1 MREKWRAYTCWI
13 KPGLQLKR
21 WLFLLLLGVGLL
33 CLGTFFLSAPDPLSR
48 LHLYRSKLRWLSPAY
63 LASLSFS
70 IGVASLGISLWQLK
84 RVLLAPF
91 TATGTR
97 PYPEILRSYRQR
109 QRGARIAVIGGG
121 HGQATILRGLKAY
134 TNNLTAIVTVAD
146 DGGSSGRLRR
156 EMGILPPGDFRNCI
170 AALADDEA
178 LITRIF
184 QYRFR
189 TNAGLDGH
197 SFGNLFISAMSGVT
211 GSFEDALAKSSQML
225 AVQGR
230 VVPSTLEAIM
240 LAADI
245 QKTTGSITRVRGE
258 SQVSQT
264 KGAIL
269 RALLEP
275 SSPPAYPGAIQA
287 ILNAEMIIMGPGSLY
302 TSILPNL
309 LVPEIIKAIRASQAL
324 KVYICNLATQL
335 GETDDYTAARHLEVL
350 TAHLGP
356 NLFDVVVLNDK
367 LPSGSLPANVK
378 WVQPDLEHQPG
389 LTIIRAGLSSAQIA
403 WQHDSQKLARIV
415 MELLP

>member
-134 TNNLTAIVTVAD
+134 TSNLTAIVTVAD

-356 NLFDVVVLNDK
+356 NL
-367 LPSGSLPANVK
+367 
-378 WVQPDLEHQPG
+378 
-389 LTIIRAGLSSAQIA
+389 
-403 WQHDSQKLARIV
+403 
-415 MELLP
+415 